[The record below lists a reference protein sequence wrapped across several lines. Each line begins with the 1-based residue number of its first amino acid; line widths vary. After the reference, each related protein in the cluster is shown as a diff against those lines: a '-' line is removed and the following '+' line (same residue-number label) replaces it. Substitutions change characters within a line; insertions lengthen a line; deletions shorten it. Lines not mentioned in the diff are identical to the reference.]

1 MTLVRSIRKE
11 DALGFRAVLDAVA
24 RERKFIARFEA
35 PPEEG
40 VRAFVE
46 SNVELGHPQFVAEE
60 EGRIVGWCDAL
71 PGTTSAGTA
80 HIGHLGMGVLKN
92 RRGNGIGGRLIEA
105 AISGAKARGLEKIEL
120 SVYSSNQV
128 ALALYRSFGFR
139 EEGKRLRGRLV
150 DGIYDD
156 VLLMAL
162 DLKMPN
168 QPTDPT
174 P

>member
-1 MTLVRSIRKE
+1 
-11 DALGFRAVLDAVA
+11 
-24 RERKFIARFEA
+24 
-35 PPEEG
+35 
-40 VRAFVE
+40 
-46 SNVELGHPQFVAEE
+46 
-60 EGRIVGWCDAL
+60 
-71 PGTTSAGTA
+71 
-80 HIGHLGMGVLKN
+80 MGVLKN